1 MPQYSYQC
9 QNEEC
14 KHEFDSIE
22 KISTKFAYC
31 PKCKMIGIRK
41 GIELP
46 SPAQI
51 EDSTGA
57 VYRPRFKERSFQ

>member
-1 MPQYSYQC
+1 MSIHIYKC

-14 KHEFDSIE
+14 KKVFESIE
-22 KISTKFAYC
+22 KPGTKFAYC
-31 PKCKMIGIRK
+31 PECKMIGIRQ